1 MVFSFKFISY
11 QFKMAMNSASGSV
24 GKVSGGPAGAF
35 WMALL
40 SFGSCDRLRP
50 QASQPNQVLGRP
62 SRAGKRGTG
71 ESSFPK
77 GGCHFLVITRNGIEG
92 LHGNALLERLG
103 VGYANQ
109 SVAALDAVV

>member
-1 MVFSFKFISY
+1 MVFSFKFISD
-11 QFKMAMNSASGSV
+11 QLKMATTSASGSV
-24 GKVSGGPAGAF
+24 GKVCGGPAGF
-35 WMALL
+35 FGMTREGVCSCRRL
-40 SFGSCDRLRP
+40 SP